1 MIRLSDSLAE
11 KIEQASQDT
20 ILKYGEQWRSLS
32 VEELLR
38 RQEMILSLISHTSS
52 KIEFVQEPI
61 TEYMAQKLVELATI
75 QKVLREKISIPADGK
90 FLKLL

>member
-1 MIRLSDSLAE
+1 LAE